1 MSLTLRHSCKAFV
14 LILLTFFLSSCS
26 VSKRIERRGG
36 YILTRN
42 VVKTDRPG
50 ISQTDILN
58 FAQPKPNKK
67 FLGLFRSK
75 VWMWDAFGRNS
86 KSRFNRWVIRNFS
99 EPPVLLDTILVN
111 NSLVPMRQYLSNKG
125 YFGADILS
133 SVTIKRGKATVTYT
147 SVTPEPWKVGE
158 FTHEIS
164 DDTLAA
170 KVYNESKFSLIKE
183 GEQYDA
189 YKMTAERDRITQLLR
204 NNGYYAFTS
213 DFIYFEVDTVGK
225 DKLADIK
232 LVILNRRS
240 QDTTEIQPS
249 ETQDFSDIS
258 SKFHQRYRFNN
269 IYIHTDYPGI
279 GDTIRKFDT
288 LVFSR
293 EADAFRNPDFLQIY
307 RKSLRLRPEALARA
321 VFVKPDDYYSQ
332 RNVNLTYNRIQNLGL
347 SSYVSVNVKP
357 VESTT
362 EGKNQKLLDMEVR
375 MVRAPVNGFTI
386 EAEGTNADG
395 LMGLGGSLNFRNRNI
410 FVGAET
416 FRIRTFGAIEIKPK
430 FGVEDENAH
439 LGIFN
444 SLAGGV
450 ETGLDFPTLLSP
462 FPVRNLFQNA
472 RPKTTLAL
480 GYNYESRSGLYER
493 NLSKFTLS
501 YEWNASDVSRHF
513 FSPVDLSSISI
524 NRDPAFTE
532 ILLNLKDPRFF
543 NQYTNHLI
551 LAMKYS
557 YVFNNQALRDRSNFF
572 YFRINLEPAGNMFQ
586 LFSNITNASKDE
598 EGRYTL
604 FGLKFAQYFRIDW
617 DLRYYKT
624 ITMRQRL
631 VYRLAFGIGVPYG
644 NSISLPFEKGFFAG
658 GANGMRGWPVRSLGP
673 GEYYS
678 EDENVLEN
686 VGDLWS
692 EANIEY
698 RFPIYSFF
706 NGSLFADLGNIW
718 LLHEDT
724 DFPGGKFNID
734 RLLNSLALN
743 TGAGI
748 RFDFSL
754 FVFRIDGGLPLYDPG
769 KPEGDRHF
777 KPKYF
782 QLKDI
787 NWNFG
792 IGYPF

>member
-1 MSLTLRHSCKAFV
+1 MPLTLRHSCKAFV
-14 LILLTFFLSSCS
+14 LILLVFFLASCS
-26 VSKRIERRGG
+26 VSERIERRGG
-36 YILTRN
+36 NIVIRN

-75 VWMWDAFGRNS
+75 VWIWDAFGHNT
-86 KSRFNRWVIRNFS
+86 KSRFNRWVVRNFG

-111 NSLVPMRQYLSNKG
+111 NSLIPMRQYLSNKG
-125 YFGADILS
+125 YFGADMNS
-133 SVTIKRGKATVTYT
+133 SVSIRRGKATITYS
-147 SVTPEPWKVGE
+147 SVTPEPWHVGQ
-158 FTHEIS
+158 FSSEIN
-164 DDTLAA
+164 DDTLAS
-170 KVYNESKFSLIKE
+170 VVSNENKFSLIKE

-189 YKMTAERDRITQLLR
+189 YKMTGERDRITQLLR
-204 NNGYYAFTS
+204 NNGYYAFSS
-213 DFIYFEVDTVGK
+213 DFIYFEVDTVNK
-225 DKLADIK
+225 DKLADIR
-232 LVILNRRS
+232 LVILNRKLVKP
-240 QDTTEIQPS
+240 EIQPDK
-249 ETQDFSDIS
+249 TQDS
-258 SKFHQRYRFNN
+258 SNLTFTFHQRYKFRDIN
-269 IYIHTDYPGI
+269 IHTDYPGI
-279 GDTIRKFDT
+279 GDKARSYDT
-288 LVFSR
+288 LGYWR
-293 EADAFRNPDFLQIY
+293 TADVNDNPDFYLIY
-307 RKSLRLRPEALARA
+307 RTFLRLRPEALARA
-321 VFVKPDDYYSQ
+321 VFVSPNDFYSQ

-357 VESTT
+357 VESTNNDNT
-362 EGKNQKLLDMEVR
+362 QQLLDLEVR

-416 FRIRTFGAIEIKPK
+416 FRIRTYGAIEIKPK

-444 SLAGGV
+444 SLAGGI

-462 FPVRNLFQNA
+462 FPIKSLFQNA

-480 GYNYESRSGLYER
+480 GYNYELRSGLYER

-557 YVFNNQALRDRSNFF
+557 YVFNNQVLRDRNNFF

-586 LFSNITNASKDE
+586 LLSNVTNATKDE

-617 DLRYYKT
+617 DLRYYKP
-624 ITMRQRL
+624 ITLRQRL

-673 GEYYS
+673 GEYSS

-706 NGSLFADLGNIW
+706 NGTLFADVGNIW
-718 LLHEDT
+718 LLHENT
-724 DFPGGKFNID
+724 DFPGGRFNFD

-743 TGAGI
+743 IGTGI

-769 KPEGDRHF
+769 KPEGDQHF
-777 KPKYF
+777 RPKNF
-782 QLKDI
+782 QMKDI